1 MRRRTEGAWLLAV
14 SLLAAS
20 VAAEEPRGEE
30 PRKKVAVLDFT
41 GDAKLAP
48 ALTRLVTAELGKDT
62 RLEILSREDV
72 TALLG
77 LERQRQLMGCDN
89 SCLTEVGS
97 ALDARWLV
105 SGSINT
111 LGSGYL
117 VTAQLLDTSQARI
130 LNRAVQRPK
139 SSDELM
145 SQAGALAREL
155 LSEPAT
161 LMLYNQRPGAGVFL
175 DDKFIGK
182 LPLDAAPLSVTGK
195 HSLRVEGGEYVPW
208 QQEIELV
215 AGRASRVSL
224 ELDTW
229 GELES
234 KSRARKAWATGFT
247 VFGAAAGAASAA
259 FFVHGL
265 SANRAYQALDP
276 LDATQAQLDAAA
288 DEVRWRFVAGYSAGG
303 VAIAALV
310 TGIIL
315 FVVDPHGDK
324 LSKVKTW

>member
-1 MRRRTEGAWLLAV
+1 M
-14 SLLAAS
+14 
-20 VAAEEPRGEE
+20 
-30 PRKKVAVLDFT
+30 
-41 GDAKLAP
+41 
-48 ALTRLVTAELGKDT
+48 TRLVAAELGKDPT
-62 RLEILSREDV
+62 LEILSREDV

-77 LERQRQLMGCDN
+77 FERQRQLSGCDS
-89 SCLTEVGS
+89 SCLSEVGS
-97 ALDARWLV
+97 ALDARWIV
-105 SGSINT
+105 SGAVN
-111 LGSGYL
+111 LVGSGFL
-117 VTAQLLDTSQARI
+117 ANAQLLDTSQARI
-130 LNRAVQRPK
+130 LNRSVLRAK
-139 SSDELM
+139 SVDELTG
-145 SQAGALAREL
+145 QAGSLAREL

-182 LPLDAAPLSVTGK
+182 LPLDPSPLSVTGK

-229 GELES
+229 GELEG
-234 KSRARKAWATGFT
+234 KSRSRKAWATGFT
-247 VFGAAAGAASAA
+247 LFGAAAGAASAA

-265 SANRAYQALDP
+265 AANRAYQALDP
-276 LDATQAQLDAAA
+276 LEATQPQLDAAA

-315 FVVDPHGDK
+315 FVVDPYGEK
-324 LSKVKTW
+324 LGKVKSW